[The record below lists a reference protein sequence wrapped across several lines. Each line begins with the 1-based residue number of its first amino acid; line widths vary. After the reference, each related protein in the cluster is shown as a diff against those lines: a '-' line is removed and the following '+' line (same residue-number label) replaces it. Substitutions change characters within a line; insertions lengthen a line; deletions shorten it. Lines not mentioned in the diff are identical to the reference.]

1 MATANDRVES
11 IARQTNGPFCYH
23 AGMAQGVR
31 VLVVGYGEMGHAME
45 ALLAAHHRVQVWQRR
60 SAIALETAAVAADVV
75 LFCVPTPPH
84 AELAERLRP
93 HLAAHAMCV
102 TVAKGLD
109 DSGRT
114 AIEALA
120 SVLAAHPCGVLCG
133 PMIAED
139 LRARRV
145 GFAELGMRDA
155 QATHRI
161 QELFSPTALHLEP
174 LADVTGLSWCAV
186 LKNVYAMLFGMADE
200 LGLGDNMRGYLAVAT
215 LAELVR
221 VLTRLGGEPTTAH
234 TLAGLGDLVTTA
246 TSRGSHHHELGRRI
260 ARAERKGLT
269 GEGLHSLATLTR
281 QARFAWRDLPLFTLT
296 ARCAL
301 EGADARAAIAQ
312 HLSHR
317 FGKIHAPR

>member
-1 MATANDRVES
+1 
-11 IARQTNGPFCYH
+11 
-23 AGMAQGVR
+23 MAQGVR

-45 ALLAAHHRVQVWQRR
+45 ALLAAHHHVQVWQRR
-60 SAIALETAAVAADVV
+60 GAIALEAAAAAADVV

-84 AELAERLRP
+84 AELAERLRA
-93 HLAAHAMCV
+93 HLAAHAVCV

-114 AIEALA
+114 AVEALM
-120 SVLAAHPCGVLCG
+120 SVLAARPCGVLYG

-139 LRARRV
+139 LRAGRI

-155 QATHRI
+155 QAMRRV
-161 QELFSPTALHLEP
+161 QALFARTVLHLEP
-174 LADVTGLSWCAV
+174 HADITGLSWCAV

-200 LGLGDNMRGYLAVAT
+200 LGLGDNMRGYLTVAT
-215 LAELVR
+215 LAELVS
-221 VLTRLGGEPTTAH
+221 VLTQLGGDAATAG

-260 ARAERKGLT
+260 ARAERTGLS
-269 GEGLHSLATLTR
+269 GEGLHSLATITAR
-281 QARFAWRDLPLFTLT
+281 ARFAWRDLPLFTLT

-301 EGADARAAIAQ
+301 EGADAHAALAQ
-312 HLSHR
+312 HLSQR
-317 FGKIHAPR
+317 FGKLPSPP

>member
-1 MATANDRVES
+1 
-11 IARQTNGPFCYH
+11 
-23 AGMAQGVR
+23 MAQGVR

-45 ALLAAHHRVQVWQRR
+45 ALLTAYCPVQVWQRHA
-60 SAIALETAAVAADVV
+60 AIALETAAATADVV

-84 AELAERLRP
+84 AELAERMRP
-93 HLAAHAMCV
+93 HLAAHAVCA

-114 AIEALA
+114 AVEALA
-120 SVLAAHPCGVLCG
+120 SVLAHPCGVLYG

-139 LRARRV
+139 LRAGRI

-155 QATHRI
+155 LATRRV
-161 QELFSPTALHLEP
+161 QELFAPTALHLEP
-174 LADVTGLSWCAV
+174 FGDIPGLSWCAV

-215 LAELVR
+215 LAELVS
-221 VLTRLGGEPTTAH
+221 VVTQLGGDAATAC

-260 ARAERKGLT
+260 ARAERTGLS

-301 EGADARAAIAQ
+301 QGTDARAALAQ
-312 HLSHR
+312 HLSQR
-317 FGKIHAPR
+317 FGKTSAPR